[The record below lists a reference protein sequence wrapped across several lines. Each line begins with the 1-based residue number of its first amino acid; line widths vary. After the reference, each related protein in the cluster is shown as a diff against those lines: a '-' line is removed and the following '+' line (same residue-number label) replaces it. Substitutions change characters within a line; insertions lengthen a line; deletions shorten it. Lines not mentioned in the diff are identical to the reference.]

1 MIVLGAT
8 SWVSTILLIHE
19 ETPMEDNNSNDT
31 RLTVP
36 STPPNVHK
44 PQRRS
49 YWPAVFA
56 EARECPGEWVRT
68 EKWFN
73 RATAVQIASDLRNA
87 HRRVSKMR
95 VSGYEAGD
103 RWETRWDN
111 DPTDSNPDHF
121 YIWLRFDGLTRADR
135 IRMMEE
141 TAW

>member
-1 MIVLGAT
+1 M
-8 SWVSTILLIHE
+8 STILLIHE
-19 ETPMEDNNSNDT
+19 ETTMTDTNSNDT
-31 RLTVP
+31 RLTVR
-36 STPPNVHK
+36 STPPNVRK

-56 EARECPGEWVRT
+56 EARECPGEWVRS

-73 RATAVQIASDLRNA
+73 RATAAQIASDLRNA
-87 HRRVSKMR
+87 HRCATKMR

-121 YIWLRFDGLTRADR
+121 YIWLRFDGITRNDR